1 MAYDETLAQRV
12 YLLLNRQKG
21 FSQRKMFGG
30 LCFMLHGN
38 MCCGITQNELMLRLG
53 EINALKAL
61 EMPYTREMDFT
72 GKPLKSMIFV
82 DQPGF
87 AGDDDLK
94 YWVSQ
99 AVKFVKSLPPKTE

>member
-1 MAYDETLAQRV
+1 MSYDESLAQRV
-12 YLLLNRQKG
+12 HNLLKRQQG

-53 EINALKAL
+53 EINAQKAL
-61 EMPYTREMDFT
+61 EMPYTRVMDFT

-82 DQPGF
+82 EQPGF
-87 AGDDDLK
+87 KEDDDLK

-99 AVKFVKSLPPKTE
+99 AVKFVKSLPPKS

>member
-1 MAYDETLAQRV
+1 MAYDESLAQRV
-12 YLLLNRQKG
+12 HKLLKRQPG

-53 EINALKAL
+53 KMNAQKAL
-61 EMPYTREMDFT
+61 EIPYTRVMDFT

-82 DQPGF
+82 EQPGF
-87 AGDDDLK
+87 EDDDDLK

-99 AVKFVKSLPPKTE
+99 AVKFVKSLPPKS

>member
-1 MAYDETLAQRV
+1 MAYDETLAERV
-12 YLLLNRQKG
+12 HKLLKRQQG

-30 LCFMLHGN
+30 LCYMLHGN

-53 EINALKAL
+53 EKNAMKAL

-72 GKPLKSMIFV
+72 GKPMKSMIFV
-82 DQPGF
+82 EQPGF
-87 AGDDDLK
+87 EEDDDLK

-99 AVKFVKSLPPKTE
+99 AVKFVKSLPPKP